1 MMIMYMALIDE
12 PSDQANF
19 EKIYLAYK
27 GLMFHVA
34 NQVLHNE
41 QDAEDAVHIAFITIA
56 ENIKKIME
64 PICPK
69 TQSYIVT
76 IVESKSI
83 DLYRKNKRTRTVE
96 YNDEIANIA
105 VEAPESIEIEDCI
118 LKLPARYREVIL
130 LKYYHGLSC
139 REIAKHLGISLSNA
153 NKLDQRAK
161 ARLMEI
167 CKKEGV
173 L

>member
-1 MMIMYMALIDE
+1 
-12 PSDQANF
+12 
-19 EKIYLAYK
+19 
-27 GLMFHVA
+27 
-34 NQVLHNE
+34 
-41 QDAEDAVHIAFITIA
+41 
-56 ENIKKIME
+56 ME